1 MLKIEI
7 NSLNVTI
14 PLNATMIAQKVVK
27 VNPLIVVE
35 NNVIQTWQ
43 T

>member
-7 NSLNVTI
+7 NSLNVTV
-14 PLNATMIAQKVVK
+14 PLNITMIAQKVVRLDLL
-27 VNPLIVVE
+27 VVVE

>member
-7 NSLNVTI
+7 NLLNVTI
-14 PLNATMIAQKVVK
+14 PLNITMTAQKVVRLDLL
-27 VNPLIVVE
+27 VVVE

>member
-1 MLKIEI
+1 MLKTEI
-7 NSLNVTI
+7 NSLNVTR
-14 PLNATMIAQKVVK
+14 IAQKVVK
-27 VNPLIVVE
+27 LNPLIVVE